1 MTETS
6 TLLAEIKKLIKSSG
20 PMPVWR
26 YMELCLMHPQHG
38 YYVSR
43 DPLGR
48 EGDFTTSPEVS
59 QMFGELLGLWSA
71 SVWRAIGSPSMLRLV
86 ELGPGR
92 GTMMSDALRALRVLP
107 PLYQS
112 LSIHLVEINPVLR
125 EKQSAMLAGVH
136 NIFWHDSIDE
146 VPEGPAVILANEYF
160 DVLPVHQAVRR
171 ETGWHE
177 RVIELDDSG
186 RLEFGAAA
194 DPMPRFDV
202 LLPPLVRAAP
212 VGAVFEWRSDTEI
225 MKIAARVRD
234 QDGAALIVDYG
245 HLRSDAGDTFQAI
258 ARHSFTDPLKNPG
271 QADVTAHVDFQALAR
286 AAEDLGARVHGPVTQ
301 GEFLKRLGIEARA
314 AGLMAKATPE
324 VSGDIAGAL
333 KRLTDSGRGGMG
345 SMFKAIAIS
354 EPNLTAIAALS
365 DQPQEFADGAFM
377 TLASSLLSAIPGL
390 RHAFFSREG
399 GVSEGIYAG
408 LNGGTGS
415 NDDAARVAENR
426 RRMAEQMGVAPDR
439 LLTLYQVHSPDVVVA
454 AAPWDGG
461 ARPKAD
467 AIVTRTEGLAIGVTA
482 ADCGPILLVDP
493 SARVIGA
500 AHAGWKGALTGV
512 LESTV
517 DAMEK
522 LGAERGGI
530 VAAIGPMI
538 RQNSYEVG
546 SEFVERFL
554 EADAEHAMFFL
565 PAEREGHAMFDLAGF
580 IRMRLENAG
589 VLMIDDTGVD
599 TYTDERFYSYRRS
612 VHRREADYGRHVHA
626 IALEQ

>member
-1 MTETS
+1 
-6 TLLAEIKKLIKSSG
+6 
-20 PMPVWR
+20 
-26 YMELCLMHPQHG
+26 
-38 YYVSR
+38 
-43 DPLGR
+43 
-48 EGDFTTSPEVS
+48 
-59 QMFGELLGLWSA
+59 
-71 SVWRAIGSPSMLRLV
+71 
-86 ELGPGR
+86 
-92 GTMMSDALRALRVLP
+92 
-107 PLYQS
+107 
-112 LSIHLVEINPVLR
+112 
-125 EKQSAMLAGVH
+125 
-136 NIFWHDSIDE
+136 
-146 VPEGPAVILANEYF
+146 
-160 DVLPVHQAVRR
+160 
-171 ETGWHE
+171 
-177 RVIELDDSG
+177 
-186 RLEFGAAA
+186 
-194 DPMPRFDV
+194 
-202 LLPPLVRAAP
+202 
-212 VGAVFEWRSDTEI
+212 
-225 MKIAARVRD
+225 
-234 QDGAALIVDYG
+234 
-245 HLRSDAGDTFQAI
+245 
-258 ARHSFTDPLKNPG
+258 
-271 QADVTAHVDFQALAR
+271 
-286 AAEDLGARVHGPVTQ
+286 
-301 GEFLKRLGIEARA
+301 
-314 AGLMAKATPE
+314 
-324 VSGDIAGAL
+324 
-333 KRLTDSGRGGMG
+333 
-345 SMFKAIAIS
+345 
-354 EPNLTAIAALS
+354 
-365 DQPQEFADGAFM
+365 M

-454 AAPWDGG
+454 TAPWDGG

-467 AIVTRTEGLAIGVTA
+467 AIVTSTEGLAIGVTA

-493 SARVIGA
+493 GARVIGA

-522 LGAERGGI
+522 LGADRSGI

-565 PAEREGHAMFDLAGF
+565 PAERDRHAMFDLAGF

-612 VHRREADYGRHVHA
+612 VHRKEADYGRHVHA
-626 IALEQ
+626 IALEK